1 MSVVYALFA
10 VLGFL
15 WMLGVI
21 YREIFL
27 KPRYMAYIERACL
40 RLQQQHREDLP
51 SLVGISHL
59 GSPLEGAQELSIS
72 LVFADEAACQ
82 KAKETSL
89 DEALQKQLRVLLC
102 EEGFPESC
110 VDAIQ
115 IRAVSFGLDTR

>member
-1 MSVVYALFA
+1 MSAVYALFA

-15 WMLGVI
+15 WMLGAI
-21 YREIFL
+21 YQEVFL
-27 KPRYMAYIERACL
+27 KPRYMAYIERACE
-40 RLQQQHREDLP
+40 RLQEEHHEALP
-51 SLVGISHL
+51 SLVEITHT

-72 LVFADEAACQ
+72 LVFSDEAACQ
-82 KAKETSL
+82 QVKETSL

-115 IRAVSFGLDTR
+115 IRVVSFGLDTR